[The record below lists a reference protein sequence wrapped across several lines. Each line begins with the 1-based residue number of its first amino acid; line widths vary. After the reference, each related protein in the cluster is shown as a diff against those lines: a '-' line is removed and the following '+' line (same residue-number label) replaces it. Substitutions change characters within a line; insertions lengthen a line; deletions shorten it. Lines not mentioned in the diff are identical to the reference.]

1 MTSRN
6 HLLSIP
12 LDEYEIPPAQLNIES
27 KIRSNLFPWNGQ
39 FSPQFV
45 EVILRRYAGPCASVL
60 DPFCGSGT
68 ILAEAC
74 RLGMA
79 GTGIELNPAAF
90 ILARTYTLAIL
101 SPAERNH
108 LTSSVARKLQTVIYN
123 KSLPLMAAYSAPDTD
138 AYQSS
143 ISALLE
149 DASGEEQ
156 VILES
161 LIILADFFKGVDISQ
176 LAKTWKKLRQI
187 IEALP
192 NASASITVHHND
204 GRYPSSE
211 ILHDLIFTSPPYI
224 NVYNYH
230 QQYRAS
236 AEALGWD
243 LLHIARTEIG
253 SNRKNRSN
261 RFLTVTQYCL
271 DMAIT
276 LDSLWASTSLDARL
290 IFVMGR
296 ESRVRGVPFFNGQIV
311 ANLAVDVIGYELTL
325 RQERFFINRFGQKI
339 FEDILHLK
347 KSAQKKSK
355 RNLLDATRQVAS
367 MILEN
372 GLTFVKGSDVRTDLI
387 DALKRVSE
395 VKESPRYQPKEP
407 QQVKEKEVEHAISDP
422 APRKTKRHFNQ
433 RQIACER
440 QKAHNGNNKEVSE
453 VDSRY

>member
-1 MTSRN
+1 MTNKN

-12 LDEYEIPPAQLNIES
+12 LDEYEVPPAQLNIES
-27 KIRSNLFPWNGQ
+27 KTRSNLFPWNGQ

-45 EVILRRYAGPCASVL
+45 EVMLCSYARPCAKVL

-90 ILARTYTLAIL
+90 ILARTYTLATL
-101 SPAERNH
+101 SLAERSR

-123 KSLPLMAAYSAPDTD
+123 KSLPLIANYSTPAAHT
-138 AYQSS
+138 YQDS
-143 ISALLE
+143 ISALL
-149 DASGEEQ
+149 DDTSGKER
-156 VILES
+156 VVLES
-161 LIILADFFKGVDISQ
+161 FIILADFFKGLEITR
-176 LAKTWKKLRQI
+176 LAKTWKKLRQTI
-187 IEALP
+187 VALP

-204 GRYPSSE
+204 GRYPSSA
-211 ILHDLIFTSPPYI
+211 ILHDLVLTSPPYI

-230 QQYRAS
+230 LHYRAS

-253 SNRKNRSN
+253 SNRKHRSN

-271 DMAIT
+271 DMAIA
-276 LDSLWASTSLDARL
+276 LDSLWTSTSLDARL

-296 ESRVRGVPFFNGQIV
+296 ESRVRGIPFFNGQIV
-311 ANLAVDVIGYELTL
+311 ANLAVDVVGYELTL
-325 RQERFFINRFGQKI
+325 RQERVFINRFGQKI

-347 KSAQKKSK
+347 KSSPKKSE

-372 GLTFVKGSDVRTDLI
+372 GLTHAKESDVRDDLI

-407 QQVKEKEVEHAISDP
+407 QQVKEEEVENAISDP
-422 APRKTKRHFNQ
+422 ALREAKRHFNQ

-440 QKAHNGNNKEVSE
+440 QKTHNRSDRKISE